1 LIFACYDE
9 GVKKERGVKMKKIM
23 VFIGAIALIG
33 LGFMLGRRSIPS
45 YDQLDF
51 DQETE
56 SSMQALSVGVSEI
69 EDTNLDQDKLEVF
82 LNLHDELLTAHQILV
97 GKHQEFKHLREEIQT
112 TRANFRELGVRLN
125 REDGATL
132 WYYYNDLLD
141 LKDQFEDTYG
151 LAYRRLADLKGSY
164 TIENADLIIQT
175 FQEVI
180 VVLNNRIDMLNQGIV
195 IFNQSILI
203 YNNYLN

>member
-1 LIFACYDE
+1 
-9 GVKKERGVKMKKIM
+9 MKKLM
-23 VFIGAIALIG
+23 VVIGAIALIG

-45 YDQLDF
+45 YDELDF
-51 DQETE
+51 NQETE
-56 SSMQALSVGVSEI
+56 SSMQALNVGVSEI

-82 LNLHDELLTAHQILV
+82 LNLHDELLTAHQILFE
-97 GKHQEFKHLREEIQT
+97 KHQAIKHLREEIQT
-112 TRANFRELGVRLN
+112 ARSNFRELGVRLN

-132 WYYYNDLLD
+132 WYYNNDLLD
-141 LKDQFEDTYG
+141 LKEEFEGTYG
-151 LAYRRLADLKGSY
+151 LAYKRLADLKGSY

-175 FQEVI
+175 FEEVI

>member
-1 LIFACYDE
+1 M
-9 GVKKERGVKMKKIM
+9 MKKLM
-23 VFIGAIALIG
+23 VVIGAIALIG

-45 YDQLDF
+45 YDELDF
-51 DQETE
+51 NQETE
-56 SSMQALSVGVSEI
+56 SSMQALNVGVSEI

-82 LNLHDELLTAHQILV
+82 LNLHDELLTAHQILFE
-97 GKHQEFKHLREEIQT
+97 KHQAIKHLREEIQT
-112 TRANFRELGVRLN
+112 ARSNFRELGVRLN

-132 WYYYNDLLD
+132 WYYNNDLLD
-141 LKDQFEDTYG
+141 LKEEFEGTYG
-151 LAYRRLADLKGSY
+151 LAYKRLADLKGSY

-175 FQEVI
+175 FEEVI